1 MIKTSNASSA
11 LCHASVTHGFV
22 VSGNPTFLLAEQP
35 SSSACSFVVSG
46 NVAFLLLLLHVVFIV
61 TGNFDWL
68 VN

>member
-11 LCHASVTHGFV
+11 LCHVSVTHGFA
-22 VSGNPTFLLAEQP
+22 VSGNPTFLLAEQL
-35 SSSACSFVVSG
+35 SFSACNFVVSG
-46 NVAFLLLLLHVVFIV
+46 NVAFLLLLLHVVFVV